1 MSPLLQQASVAF
13 FFTLAAIA
21 ALSVIAPRL
30 QLMDAPNQRKLHEG
44 HVPLVGG
51 IAIYLSLCLGA
62 LIWGSPT
69 SSVLA
74 SGSSSIVVFLAGGGL
89 LVALGALDDRSHVS
103 VFTRVVVEVA
113 VALMVI
119 EGLDLKAAN
128 LGDLIGTGNIKLA
141 SWLAYPFSVVCI
153 FGVINAFN
161 MLDGLDGVLGVMVL
175 ITLLSFHLFTN
186 IEPGFITIFICF
198 SLLAFLVSNL
208 GLAPMIPKTF
218 LGDAGSKLLGF
229 IVVALILSAAS
240 AQIGGTKYLAPVTAL
255 YLIGLPLFDMV
266 FTTLRRAL
274 KRKPLFSSD
283 RTHIHHLMQALGLSD
298 RRALLVIGVIGL
310 ASPFLGL
317 MLDKSGAS
325 TPYQFFIFL
334 ACFAMYC
341 VLMSQA
347 WRVADKLAALDIGP
361 SRLEAMQ
368 LVSRDEEDA
377 NINILRTN
385 KNQ

>member
-1 MSPLLQQASVAF
+1 
-13 FFTLAAIA
+13 
-21 ALSVIAPRL
+21 
-30 QLMDAPNQRKLHEG
+30 
-44 HVPLVGG
+44 
-51 IAIYLSLCLGA
+51 
-62 LIWGSPT
+62 
-69 SSVLA
+69 
-74 SGSSSIVVFLAGGGL
+74 
-89 LVALGALDDRSHVS
+89 
-103 VFTRVVVEVA
+103 
-113 VALMVI
+113 
-119 EGLDLKAAN
+119 
-128 LGDLIGTGNIKLA
+128 
-141 SWLAYPFSVVCI
+141 
-153 FGVINAFN
+153 
-161 MLDGLDGVLGVMVL
+161 
-175 ITLLSFHLFTN
+175 
-186 IEPGFITIFICF
+186 
-198 SLLAFLVSNL
+198 
-208 GLAPMIPKTF
+208 MIPKTF

-266 FTTLRRAL
+266 FTTLRRAFNH
-274 KRKPLFSSD
+274 KPMFSSD